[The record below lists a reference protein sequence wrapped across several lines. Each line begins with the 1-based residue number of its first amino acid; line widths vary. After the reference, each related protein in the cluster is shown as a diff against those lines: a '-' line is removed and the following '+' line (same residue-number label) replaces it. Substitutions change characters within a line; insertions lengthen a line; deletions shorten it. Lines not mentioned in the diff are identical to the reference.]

1 MGVGFPGV
9 PSGKPRQPDT
19 RRTPAL
25 GVEGVAARPSSVRG
39 GISMSTDSTRRPY
52 AVVGQG
58 SMFDGAAYW
67 ATLVGVYLMVGG
79 LMFYSGKEK
88 LFDDDGNA
96 PQGIKDQFKGT
107 FLDTIPGTDA
117 AWVILGILEFGVFL
131 LLVASLVFLEFLP
144 HRPKQFLQLGLAVAM
159 LTFACLAFG
168 QTATKQFAGTA
179 SLYTYFGSTVVILIL
194 VSMLPPNRS
203 DRWLGGTARDDRP

>member
-1 MGVGFPGV
+1 MAAETTDKPFAIVGKG
-9 PSGKPRQPDT
+9 T
-19 RRTPAL
+19 L
-25 GVEGVAARPSSVRG
+25 
-39 GISMSTDSTRRPY
+39 
-52 AVVGQG
+52 
-58 SMFDGAAYW
+58 FDGAAYW

-96 PQGIKDQFKGT
+96 PAAIKQQFAGT
-107 FLDTIPGTDA
+107 FLDTFPGTDA

-131 LLVASLVFLEFLP
+131 LLLASLVFLEFLP
-144 HRPKQFLQLGLAVAM
+144 HREKLFLQLGLAVAM
-159 LTFACLAFG
+159 FTFACLAFG

-194 VSMLPPNRS
+194 VSLMPPNRP
-203 DRWLGGTARDDRP
+203 DRWLGGIDRSS

>member
-1 MGVGFPGV
+1 MATE
-9 PSGKPRQPDT
+9 PRKKF
-19 RRTPAL
+19 A
-25 GVEGVAARPSSVRG
+25 
-39 GISMSTDSTRRPY
+39 II
-52 AVVGQG
+52 GQG
-58 SMFDGAAYW
+58 TIFDGAAYW
-67 ATLVGVYLMVGG
+67 ATLLGVYLMVGG

-107 FLDTIPGTDA
+107 FIDTFPGTDA
-117 AWVILGILEFGVFL
+117 VWVILGLLEFGVFL

-144 HRPKQFLQLGLAVAM
+144 HRDKLFLQLALAVAM

-168 QTATKQFAGTA
+168 QTATKQFSGTA

-194 VSMLPPNRS
+194 VSLMPPNRS
-203 DRWLGGTARDDRP
+203 DRWLGGMGGSGGTGGS